1 MANSNKVKKHHFIYK
16 TTNLLNDKYY
26 VGMHSTNNLKDGY
39 MGSGKRLRYSIRKYG
54 VENFKLEILEW
65 FDSREALVER
75 ETQLVNVDLIKDE
88 MCLNLK
94 PGGQGGFVNDEHA
107 KKFHS
112 AGGKA
117 VLQMFGKLHQ
127 QKMKTDLEYRENV
140 CMKLR
145 GRNTFGGKSHSDESK
160 KKMSES
166 SKGKG
171 VGSSNSQFGTCWITN
186 GNESKKIYKGDII
199 PKEWHLGRK

>member
-1 MANSNKVKKHHFIYK
+1 MANSNKVKKYHFIYK

-39 MGSGKRLRYSIRKYG
+39 LGSGKRLRYSIRKYG
-54 VENFKLEILEW
+54 IENFKLEILEW
-65 FDSREALVER
+65 FDTREALVER
-75 ETQLVNVDLIKDE
+75 ETQLVDEDLLKDE

-94 PGGQGGFVNDEHA
+94 PGGQGGFINDEHA
-107 KKFHS
+107 NKFHS

-127 QKMKTDLEYRENV
+127 YKMQTDLEYREKV
-140 CMKLR
+140 CIKLR
-145 GRNTFGGKSHSDESK
+145 GRNTFGGKSHSDETK

-171 VGSSNSQFGTCWITN
+171 IGSSNSQFGTCWITN

-199 PKEWHLGRK
+199 PKGWHLGRK